1 MVGGMRIRGERES
14 SALEARDVLSL
25 DIRLEEEEE
34 EEDAVLTSNP
44 VSAGRRGVTTL
55 SFDTGSKEIATG
67 TYRVLGSSMS
77 DAYSRGFRG
86 LSPNNT
92 PSSEAKSN
100 ATGPSPAVAAPVLV
114 TAAAVAAAAV
124 ADVALAASVVVLS
137 EAAAPEGRSNGLDT
151 LRSRAAASFSSLLTT
166 ASGEN
171 GTEHV
176 SATAERKMI
185 VRHFVFSIVVFG
197 GEGDVSLPWTKYT
210 NITATNLS

>member
-114 TAAAVAAAAV
+114 TAAAVAAAFV
-124 ADVALAASVVVLS
+124 EWAASVVVLS

-210 NITATNLS
+210 NITATNSS

>member
-114 TAAAVAAAAV
+114 TAAAVAAAFV
-124 ADVALAASVVVLS
+124 EWAASVVVLS